1 MPIKKKKKKIK
12 KLSTSKKQQRG
23 LKNYSNFGF
32 EKNPFIEAAK
42 VKNYKQLK
50 EFIEFHTP
58 ALGPAGV
65 AYAAT
70 EFVFKYYNTMKIAR
84 DPDCYDS
91 IMSLLAAIDQT
102 KGGAKKLYN
111 DYLETLTGG
120 PLHDFI
126 KETGYVPAPSAT
138 EFQAHITKIKEVLG
152 IRRKKKKVPHFREP
166 KKIM

>member
-1 MPIKKKKKKIK
+1 MPIKKKKKKII

-23 LKNYSNFGF
+23 LKNFSHGGF

-50 EFIEFHTP
+50 EFVELHTP

-70 EFVFKYYNTMKIAR
+70 EFVFKNYNTMKIAR
-84 DPDCYDS
+84 DPDCYNS
-91 IMSLLAAIDQT
+91 IMFLLDGIDQT
-102 KGGAKKLYN
+102 KGGAKKVYN
-111 DYLETLTGG
+111 DYLKTKAGL
-120 PLHDFI
+120 LHYFI

-138 EFQAHITKIKEVLG
+138 EFQAHLTKIKEVLG
-152 IRRKKKKVPHFREP
+152 IKRKKKIVPHFREP
-166 KKIM
+166 KKII